1 VLHVE
6 VHPVRHVHLL
16 RRTKATLLVVVLLGV
31 LATPGSIGA
40 QEDWRSTELDPSV
53 WEDGP
58 ELEGSPMD
66 YSYAGNPVLVIDV
79 DYQPGHFQSNEQGQ
93 IIIEMFPMWA
103 PITVEN
109 MIQHVE
115 EGLYDG
121 IFFHR
126 VIDDFVT
133 QAGDPTCTTVGV
145 YPATFLS
152 CGSGGTGETIPLE
165 HDVNLSHVDGAI
177 GMARGQDPDSA
188 DSQWYIAETEA
199 HGLDPENRDDEGYAT
214 FGVVRDGMTHVR
226 AIAEAPTSDEP
237 TGTGIQNPFA
247 SAGRPLYE
255 VHISSVRMLGVIAE
269 EHATGQIEEPVSQ
282 GSSIG
287 LGWLSFW
294 NIYVIVGI
302 VVFLCGGY
310 WGGSIWSVF
319 IPSTGKPGSLI
330 DAKHVPIPA
339 VLLPPHE
346 ADNEQGPGAS

>member
-1 VLHVE
+1 M
-6 VHPVRHVHLL
+6 HLF
-16 RRTKATLLVVVLLGV
+16 RRTKATLLVVVLLGMLV
-31 LATPGSIGA
+31 TPGSLSA
-40 QEDWRSTELDPSV
+40 QQDWESNELDPSL
-53 WEDGP
+53 WADGP

-66 YSYAGNPVLVIDV
+66 YSYAGNPVFVIDV
-79 DYQPGHFQSNEQGQ
+79 DYQPGHFQSNQQGQ

-214 FGVVRDGMTHVR
+214 FGVVRDGMSHVR
-226 AIAEAPTSDEP
+226 AIAEVPTSDEP
-237 TGTGIQNPFA
+237 TGTGVQNPFA

-282 GSSIG
+282 ETSSKFGG
-287 LGWLSFW
+287 LTFW
-294 NIYVIVGI
+294 NISFFLGI
-302 VVFLCGGY
+302 VIFLGGGY
-310 WGGSIWSVF
+310 WSGSLWAVF
-319 IPSTGKPGSLI
+319 APSTGKPGSLTNSTN
-330 DAKHVPIPA
+330 APVPA
-339 VLLPPHE
+339 VLLPPLESDAGQDAE
-346 ADNEQGPGAS
+346 AS

>member
-1 VLHVE
+1 MLHVE
-6 VHPVRHVHLL
+6 VHPVRHVHLS
-16 RRTKATLLVVVLLGV
+16 RRTKATLLVVVLLGMLV
-31 LATPGSIGA
+31 TPGSLSA
-40 QEDWRSTELDPSV
+40 QQDWESNELDPSL
-53 WEDGP
+53 WADGP

-66 YSYAGNPVLVIDV
+66 YSYAGNPVFVIDV
-79 DYQPGHFQSNEQGQ
+79 DYQPGHFQSNQQGQ

-214 FGVVRDGMTHVR
+214 FGVVRDGMSHVR
-226 AIAEAPTSDEP
+226 AIAEVPTSDEP
-237 TGTGIQNPFA
+237 TGTGVQNPFA

-282 GSSIG
+282 ETSSKFGG
-287 LGWLSFW
+287 LTFW
-294 NIYVIVGI
+294 NISFFLGI
-302 VVFLCGGY
+302 VIFLGGGY
-310 WGGSIWSVF
+310 WSGSLWAVF
-319 IPSTGKPGSLI
+319 APSTGKPGSLTNSTN
-330 DAKHVPIPA
+330 APVPA
-339 VLLPPHE
+339 VLLPPLESDAGQDAE
-346 ADNEQGPGAS
+346 AS